1 MQFHFYLSQVKLI
14 VHEQMSSKNLAV
26 VFAPSIMRDVSLE
39 REMTDMAAKSVAVQF
54 LIENSDKIFAT
65 D

>member
-1 MQFHFYLSQVKLI
+1 
-14 VHEQMSSKNLAV
+14 MSPKNLAV
-26 VFAPSIMRDVSLE
+26 VFAPSIMRDLSVE

-65 D
+65 E

>member
-1 MQFHFYLSQVKLI
+1 
-14 VHEQMSSKNLAV
+14 MSPKNLAV
-26 VFAPSIMRDVSLE
+26 VFAPSIMRDLSVE